1 MSDSYNDNSFA
12 AKAIDFHKNLHY
24 NGDPLPDGISIMNPF
39 RENPKVLPIIEQ
51 FYNKYFNDHNERNII
66 LGINPGRFGGGLTGI
81 PFTDPKRLQSE
92 YSIQYE
98 GPVTH
103 EVSSVFVHEV
113 INAYGGLKK
122 FYGDLYINSP
132 CPLGFTKVDER
143 GREKNYNYYDSPA
156 LVKAVKPF
164 MIESIAKL
172 IKLGIKTNVCF
183 VLGTGKNEKFLNTLN
198 REYHFFDKMIALEHP
213 RYIMQYKSRTRNTYV
228 DKYLAAF
235 SAIKEA

>member
-1 MSDSYNDNSFA
+1 MSDSHFDKSFA

-24 NGDPLPDGISIMNPF
+24 NGDPLPDGITIMNPF
-39 RENPKVLPIIEQ
+39 RENPAVLPIIEQ
-51 FYNKYFNDHNERNII
+51 FYNKYFNDHFKRSLI

-81 PFTDPKRLQSE
+81 PFTDPKRLQAE
-92 YSIQYE
+92 HSIHYE

-113 INAYGGLKK
+113 INAYGGLNK
-122 FYGDLYINSP
+122 FYRDLYINSP

-156 LVKAVKPF
+156 LIKAVKPF
-164 MIESIAKL
+164 MIESITKL
-172 IKLGIKTNVCF
+172 IKLGIKTEVCF

-198 REYHFFDKMIALEHP
+198 REYHFFDKLIALEHP
-213 RYIMQYKSRTRNTYV
+213 RYIMQYKSRIRHVYIE
-228 DKYLAAF
+228 KYLEAF
-235 SAIKEA
+235 SFIKGA